1 MNGPSAN
8 GEPVIPFEPVDFMGT
23 VFGRHLSPEIVRRYG
38 TAEDIYAVL
47 KEASESRASATV
59 CGAHVPCPIQG
70 NLVEVHRDR
79 VVLEFEGS
87 QATSVGDRSLCTVI
101 FTHNQHQCMFF
112 SVVVTSSQGEGTGT
126 RLVIRPPAGIDEVE
140 ARWNRRLKLANPERV
155 SVSVSSESGHVLSAR
170 IVDIG
175 RGGCDLAINSPYT
188 PDFAIGQHVCI
199 GFRDDYG
206 SAELSAQLRWRS
218 GGRCGFCFSHYSE
231 TLVFNVPVE
240 FEEFLQRISLTQ
252 EAA

>member
-1 MNGPSAN
+1 MSGPSAS
-8 GEPVIPFEPVDFMGT
+8 GEPAIPFEPVDFIGT
-23 VFGRHLSPEIVRRYG
+23 VFGRHLSPEIVRRY
-38 TAEDIYAVL
+38 ANADEIHAVL
-47 KEASESRASATV
+47 QEASKSCATATV

-70 NLVEVHRDR
+70 KLVEAHRDR

-112 SVVVTSSQGEGTGT
+112 SVVITSGPNDSGGT
-126 RLVIRPPAGIDEVE
+126 RLIIRPPAGIDEVE
-140 ARWNRRLKLANPERV
+140 ARWNRRLKLTNPERV
-155 SVSVSSESGHVLSAR
+155 AVSVSSESGHVLSAR

-175 RGGCDLAINSPYT
+175 RGGCDLAISSPYA

-199 GFRDDYG
+199 GFRDEFG
-206 SAELSAQLRWRS
+206 SVELSAQFRWRS

-231 TLVFNVPVE
+231 TLVFNVPGE
-240 FEEFLQRISLTQ
+240 FEELLQRISSAQ